1 MLPNLFTTKELTRS
15 FSEANARGIFN
26 VSLSVGKGEIV
37 CILGPSGSGKST
49 LLRVLA
55 GLEKID
61 GGTLSVAAEAQSPG
75 EMVYVPQDYTL
86 WPHLTV
92 FENLT
97 LAPREVRG
105 TPAHEVRDEAE
116 SLLARF
122 GLTEYGSVYPNELSG
137 GQKQRVAL
145 IRALMMR
152 PAVLLLDEVTSALDP
167 ELTKSV
173 LDMIRALA
181 KDGYTM
187 LVVTHHISLALAI
200 ADRIIFLN
208 EGKVTQ
214 DTRATSFFHGQAD
227 PRIRSFIQDIAK
239 KDHAVEIFE
248 GAEQFQAYHMGL
260 LKRLPEGAVIHVA
273 GAVGDRWFEPMGAF
287 AQAYTALRTEKKIV
301 WKMAVYELGEKDKEL
316 LHEHPDTNDF
326 RLLPRTLENPA
337 NYNVMGDTVI
347 IQIFG
352 EKPTIMEI
360 QDASVAEAYLKFWE
374 EMWGVSK
381 PVKL

>member
-1 MLPNLFTTKELTRS
+1 M
-15 FSEANARGIFN
+15 
-26 VSLSVGKGEIV
+26 

-55 GLEKID
+55 GLEKAD
-61 GGTLSVAAEAQSPG
+61 GGTLSVGAEAKSPG

-92 FENLT
+92 LENLV

-105 TPAHEVRDEAE
+105 TPEREVRDEAE

-200 ADRIIFLN
+200 ADRIVFLD
-208 EGKVTQ
+208 EGKVSQ
-214 DTRATSFFHGQAD
+214 DTNAASFFHGQAD

-248 GAEQFQAYHMGL
+248 GTEQFQAYHMGL

-273 GAVGDRWFEPMGAF
+273 GAVGDRWFEPMGEF

-316 LHEHPDTNDF
+316 LREHPDTNDF